1 MRPRL
6 TIDNIALAALVFA
19 VVVIAAVS
27 TIAIASA
34 QRLISINEEVLRT
47 QRLVSSVEA
56 IRFYAMALEGGEQ
69 NFVITG
75 NERDLSAYK
84 EGGVEIVGEIGFLRG
99 KIGESTVLRDNFME
113 LETSA
118 TAYVARIAE
127 IVAARR
133 QAGFTAAQALVRA
146 RDSEHLQARLLGAT
160 HRLLNAFRRQ
170 QGALEAEQIEHGDR
184 VKRLIIALIS
194 SSVFVLV
201 LLYGSLRRL
210 SNEQR
215 RAEQRFRHQALHDSL
230 TGLPNRHAIM
240 EHLAARLA
248 DRDAVVALGGL
259 ALMLVD
265 LDGFKEI
272 NDRHGHDG
280 GDELLKQVAARARAT
295 LRDTDFVARLG
306 GDEFLVV
313 IPQVS
318 DRETAALVAQKLI
331 DAIGKPFALGQ
342 IEAQVGASIGIAI
355 FPRDAGDREGLLKCA
370 DAALYQ
376 AKAAGRNRLRF
387 HVAAEAEVPSAR

>member
-1 MRPRL
+1 L

-99 KIGESTVLRDNFME
+99 KIGESTVLRDNFVE

>member
-1 MRPRL
+1 L